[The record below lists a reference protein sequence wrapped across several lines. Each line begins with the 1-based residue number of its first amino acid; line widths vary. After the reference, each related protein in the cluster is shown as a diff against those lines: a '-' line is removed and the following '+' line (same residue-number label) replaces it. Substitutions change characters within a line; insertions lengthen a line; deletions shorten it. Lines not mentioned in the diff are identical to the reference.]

1 MKTIDIHENQAEQPF
16 DEIILQQGE
25 LISDRL
31 NMLRMEQYPPNAQKN
46 LRQFSLAEVAYF
58 LGVTQSN
65 IKKLH
70 LEGKGPEPTTSS
82 SGRRSYTAE
91 QMLELRDYLDKN
103 GRSGKTPYMPK
114 RRVGEEM
121 HVISVVNFK
130 GGSGKTTT
138 AAHLAQHLAL
148 RGHRVLAIDLDPQA
162 SLTALHGIQP
172 ELDEVPSLY
181 ESLRYDDERKPIKDV
196 ICSTN
201 FPNLDIVPASLDLQ
215 EYEYDTPVAL
225 TSRNPQEGRAFF
237 TRISTALKEVD
248 DEYDIVV
255 IDCPPQLGYLTL
267 TALTA
272 SSSVLI
278 TVHPQMLDVMSMS
291 QFLLMLGGIM
301 KTIRDAGAEM
311 KLKWFR
317 YLVTRFEP
325 TDSPQ
330 KQMVGFMQ
338 AMFPSQMLQSHMVKS
353 TAISDA
359 GITKQ
364 TLYEV
369 ERSQFVR
376 STYDRA
382 MNSLNAVNDELTALI
397 HESWGRK

>member
-1 MKTIDIHENQAEQPF
+1 MREFENNGATIPF

-31 NMLRMEQYPPNAQKN
+31 NMLRMEQYPPDAQKS

-82 SGRRSYTAE
+82 SGRRSYSGE
-91 QMLELRDYLDKN
+91 QMLELRAYLDKH
-103 GRSGKTPYMPK
+103 GRSGKK
-114 RRVGEEM
+114 RYVPHRQEGEDL

-181 ESLRYDDERKPIKDV
+181 ETLRYDEERTSITDV
-196 ICSTN
+196 IRKTN
-201 FPNLDIVPASLDLQ
+201 IPNLDIIPASLDLQ

-225 TSRNPQEGRAFF
+225 TSKDPQAGRAFF
-237 TRISTALKEVD
+237 TRISEALKEVD
-248 DEYDIVV
+248 DRYDIVV

-301 KTIRDAGAEM
+301 KTIRDAGAQM
-311 KLKWFR
+311 NLKWFR

-338 AMFPSQMLQSHMVKS
+338 AMFPGQMLQSHMVKS

-369 ERSQFVR
+369 ERAQFVR
-376 STYDRA
+376 ATYDRA
-382 MNSLNAVNDELTALI
+382 MDSLNAVNDEITDLI
-397 HESWGRK
+397 HEAWGR

>member
-1 MKTIDIHENQAEQPF
+1 MREFENNGATIPF

-31 NMLRMEQYPPNAQKN
+31 NMLRMEQYPPDAQKS

-82 SGRRSYTAE
+82 SGRRSYSGE
-91 QMLELRDYLDKN
+91 QMLELRAYLDKH
-103 GRSGKTPYMPK
+103 GRSGKK
-114 RRVGEEM
+114 RYVPHRQEGEDL

-181 ESLRYDDERKPIKDV
+181 ESLRYDEERQSITEV
-196 ICSTN
+196 IRKTN
-201 FPNLDIVPASLDLQ
+201 IPNLDIIPASLDLQ

-225 TSRNPQEGRAFF
+225 TSKDPQAGRAFF
-237 TRISTALKEVD
+237 TRISEALKEVD
-248 DEYDIVV
+248 DQYDIVV

-301 KTIRDAGAEM
+301 KTIRDAGAQM
-311 KLKWFR
+311 NLKWFR

-338 AMFPSQMLQSHMVKS
+338 AMFPGQMLQSHMVKS

-369 ERSQFVR
+369 ERAQFVR
-376 STYDRA
+376 ATYDRA
-382 MNSLNAVNDELTALI
+382 MDSLNAVNDEITDLI
-397 HESWGRK
+397 HEAWGR